1 MINNKPISPLE
12 SAITDCNIDL
22 VMELFT
28 IENIT
33 TNAIS
38 NIVHT
43 PILYPTLELLLE
55 NNDKLCYYIREKIA
69 TDRNIAYNIS
79 TNINV
84 QLLNIVLKYLSSE
97 ILLNDIFLQVI
108 RTGNFEM
115 LDILFIAG
123 YDIKSE
129 FDATMSYHTTS
140 SRKINFDTFIN
151 LAQYGVD
158 ILFHINNITESFFY
172 YNDIIGVEKCLKYG
186 ADVNYIITGA
196 ERYHKMDVNMIDL
209 LVNYEVDFS
218 KLHPDAIQ
226 SIIRAD
232 GNDSLPMIK
241 YLAQNGADIF
251 SYYDDLEDFII
262 WADYA
267 HILEY
272 FIKSKV
278 NINLNETL
286 YSACRQGAVNCVKL
300 LLEYGADISSD
311 TKIINTIGQGI
322 INCNRYN
329 IIKLLIEYRTIISD
343 PLYTFCLYLVNCS
356 KNKFDI
362 KLFAYLLDHGIDFN
376 NNFNKKITQFSGNIL
391 DAVIFFGPIELLEL
405 CLTYGADFH
414 IDNDS
419 PLKTAIRFHKFNA
432 VKILLDLES
441 KLDPDFEGETTFD
454 IIDLLYQYNITHKL
468 KKID

>member
-1 MINNKPISPLE
+1 MINNKPVSPLE

-28 IENIT
+28 IDNVT
-33 TNAIS
+33 YNAIS
-38 NIVHT
+38 NIVRT

-55 NNDKLCYYIREKIA
+55 NNNKLCVYIREKIA
-69 TDRNIAYNIS
+69 TNRNIAYNIS
-79 TNINV
+79 IHINV

-97 ILLNDIFLQVI
+97 ILLKDIFLQVV

-115 LDILFIAG
+115 LDILFIAN

-129 FDATMSYHTTS
+129 FDAIMLFHTPS

-151 LAQYGVD
+151 LAQYSVD
-158 ILFHINNITESFFY
+158 ILFHLNNITESFFY
-172 YNDIIGVEKCLKYG
+172 YNDIAGVEKCLKYG
-186 ADVNYIITGA
+186 ADVNYIITHA

-209 LVNYEVDFS
+209 LVNYGADFS
-218 KLHPDAIQ
+218 KLRSDAIQ

-232 GNDSLPMIK
+232 GDDSLPIIK
-241 YLAQNGADIF
+241 YLAQNGVNIF
-251 SYYDDLEDFII
+251 TYYDDLEDFII

-272 FIKSKV
+272 FIKSEV
-278 NINLNETL
+278 NIDLNETL

-300 LLEYGADISSD
+300 VLEYGADVSTD

-322 INCNRYN
+322 INCNRYD
-329 IIKLLIEYRTIISD
+329 IIKLLITYGAIISD
-343 PLYTFCLYLVNCS
+343 PLYTFCLYLVNC

-362 KLFAYLLDHGIDFN
+362 RLFAYLLDCGINFN
-376 NNFNKKITQFSGNIL
+376 NKFNIHVTPFNRNIL
-391 DAVIFFGPIELLEL
+391 DAVIYFGPIELLEL

-432 VKILLDLES
+432 VKILLDIGS
-441 KLDPDFEGETTFD
+441 NLDPDFECDVSLE
-454 IIDLLYQYNITHKL
+454 IIDLLDQYNITHKL